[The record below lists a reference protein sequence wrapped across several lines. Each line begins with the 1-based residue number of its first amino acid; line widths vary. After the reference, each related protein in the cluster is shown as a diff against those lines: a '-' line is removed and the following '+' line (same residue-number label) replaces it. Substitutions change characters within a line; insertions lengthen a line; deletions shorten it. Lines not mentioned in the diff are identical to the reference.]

1 MSDILK
7 ITTPL
12 INKNQPVSPRQPV
25 DPATPFNIQDT
36 TKVIRPHN
44 QSEILKHNTTTLEG
58 GDGSKLLLN
67 LLKDPAVTV
76 TYLKNIFLLEEIFR
90 LLPANNKT
98 VTNEIQQVFREL
110 VLQPDELAPEML
122 RQERES
128 TQFKGELF
136 DFLRALISS
145 PAEQEQTELQGA
157 IAGFLKAMNNI
168 KAQKDIMDAVSN
180 NLTFLKNNL
189 PMAHALAARLENLI
203 KKFDA
208 AEGKE
213 NFQALKAETLQ
224 LMRELEESFYFSQKF
239 GKIVSIIVY
248 NLSRFNDNADY
259 FDESIYRLKRQLPEP
274 LRSKFVQIIED
285 FREKHLSDHALE
297 PAPLESKVM
306 DALIKIIS
314 NQALKSGESES
325 EEAKTKAILH
335 SLLSSPCNFTPLLH
349 FILPFSDGGLRAFA
363 EVWINQE
370 PADSGSAG
378 GGGQALHFLMVIDV
392 ETIGRFEAEF
402 YVRDKTIDFTL
413 YTPPECGESYKAVID
428 ALPGILSR
436 TEYRV
441 GRTALRSLDR
451 TRSLMDVFK
460 SLPYKRVGLDVKI

>member
-7 ITTPL
+7 VTTPL
-12 INKNQPVSPRQPV
+12 INKNQPVSPKQPI
-25 DPATPFNIQDT
+25 DPVTAFNIQDT
-36 TKVIRPHN
+36 TKVIRTHN

-58 GDGSKLLLN
+58 GDGSKLLLS

-76 TYLKNIFLLEEIFR
+76 TYLKNIFMLEEIFR
-90 LLPANNKT
+90 LLPANNKS
-98 VTNEIQQVFREL
+98 VTSEIQQVFQEL
-110 VLQPDELAPEML
+110 VLKPDELAPEML

-136 DFLRALISS
+136 DFLRALLS
-145 PAEQEQTELQGA
+145 PSAEQEQTELQGT
-157 IAGFLKAMNNI
+157 IASLLKAMNNI
-168 KAQKDIMDAVSN
+168 KAQSDIMDAVSN

-189 PMAHALAARLENLI
+189 PVAHALAARLDNLI
-203 KKFDA
+203 KKFS
-208 AEGKE
+208 AEGSKQD
-213 NFQALKAETLQ
+213 FQPLKAETLQ
-224 LMRELEESFYFSQKF
+224 LMKELEGSFYFSQKF
-239 GKIVSIIVY
+239 GKIVSIAIY
-248 NLSRFNDNADY
+248 NLSRFNDNSDY
-259 FDESIYRLKRQLPEP
+259 FDESVYKLRRQLSEP
-274 LRSKFVQIIED
+274 LRSKFIKMLED
-285 FREKHLSDHALE
+285 FRQQHLTDRAME
-297 PAPLESKVM
+297 RAPIESKVM

-325 EEAKTKAILH
+325 EGAKTKAILH

-349 FILPFSDGGLRAFA
+349 FILPFSDGRLRAFA

-370 PADSGSAG
+370 PADSGST

-413 YTPPECGESYKAVID
+413 YTPPEREGRYKAVID
-428 ALPGILSR
+428 ALPGILSQ

-441 GRTALRSLDR
+441 GRTALRSLDQ

-460 SLPYKRVGLDVKI
+460 SLPYKRVGLDVTI